1 MYSFKELKNQIEIT
15 ETTVECPV
23 KNCDTKVER
32 QKKEFKRDE
41 RFLCIKHSIYI
52 SPSTY
57 EYVNYQDNLLWKDY
71 DDIQLLESILKSKRE
86 SRISRERS
94 EDALTWNVF
103 RYLDKKNELVEWC
116 SGFVK
121 KRVSYTNIIYW
132 SYCKNT
138 NGTYPLLK
146 EARAEFGEA
155 NSRGSEPDLII
166 ETDKAL
172 FFIESKLMASNKT
185 NPSNPN
191 VTKKY
196 LTGGSEWFSKVFKSP
211 YSEIICNSKYELMRF
226 WLLGTW
232 MASKTKKEFFLVN
245 LVPIFMEEEIE
256 ANFGKH
262 IIQNEQRKFYR
273 LTWENMFSYIDLK
286 YRTDDEKLLS
296 DYLLNKT
303 IGYNSNGKLSR
314 ALFNQS
320 FTDKKIVIPDTSTP
334 EEEEELGRLVKE
346 LLKK

>member
-32 QKKEFKRDE
+32 QRKDFKREE
-41 RFLCIKHSIYI
+41 RFLCEKHKIYI
-52 SPSTY
+52 SPSTF

-71 DDIQLLESILKSKRE
+71 DDIQLLEFIFKSKRE

-103 RYLDKKNELVEWC
+103 RYLDKINELIEWC

-121 KRVSYTNIIYW
+121 KRVSYANIIYW
-132 SYCKNT
+132 SHCKNT
-138 NGTYPLLK
+138 KGTYPLLK
-146 EARAEFGEA
+146 EAREEFGEA
-155 NSRGSEPDLII
+155 NNRGSEPDLII
-166 ETDKAL
+166 ETDEAL
-172 FFIESKLMASNKT
+172 FFIESKLLASNKT
-185 NPSNPN
+185 NPTNPN
-191 VTKKY
+191 DTKKY
-196 LTGGSEWFSKVFKSP
+196 LSGGNEWFNEVFKSD
-211 YSEIICNSKYELMRF
+211 YSDIICDSKYELMRF

-232 MASKTKKEFFLVN
+232 MASKTEKDFSLVN

-256 ANFGKH
+256 TNFGKH

-286 YRTDDEKLLS
+286 YRTDDEKILS

-303 IGYNSNGKLSR
+303 IGYNANGKLSR
-314 ALFNQS
+314 ALFNES

-334 EEEEELGRLVKE
+334 EEKEAFEKIVKE